1 MSIQMSRNCACHDM
15 DFLLIEITHNSMFEN
30 LFRIAMEKFNSTLH
44 CRKAQEAA
52 PHVIKKA
59 AAVSSNDDPEL
70 EILGKTFGA
79 LTNGK
84 VIEVNLQE
92 LLALVPR
99 TRKRSDAYRGLC
111 AKLRRMGVTLNIT
124 TNRTKKEEK
133 L

>member
-1 MSIQMSRNCACHDM
+1 
-15 DFLLIEITHNSMFEN
+15 MFEN

-44 CRKAQEAA
+44 CREAQEAT

-59 AAVSSNDDPEL
+59 AAVSSNDNPEL

-111 AKLRRMGVTLNIT
+111 AKLRQMGVTLNIT
-124 TNRTKKEEK
+124 TNRGMAKETPTYHGES
-133 L
+133 